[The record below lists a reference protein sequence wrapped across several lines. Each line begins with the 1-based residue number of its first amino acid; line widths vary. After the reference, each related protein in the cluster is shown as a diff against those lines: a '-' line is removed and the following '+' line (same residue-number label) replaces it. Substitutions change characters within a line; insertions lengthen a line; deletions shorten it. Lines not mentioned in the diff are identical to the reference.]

1 MTRTAIRKELL
12 AVAMGLAGIL
22 APAQAQ
28 QAIKLTAVT
37 AHPPSFLWV
46 KLLDEFYIPEV
57 DKRLAAA
64 GNKYKIDWT
73 KAWAGT
79 LVKQGSEAKSLADG
93 VADIGFVST
102 VFEASKFPLQN
113 VSYYAPFGSSDP
125 VVVIKSV
132 EAIQKGTPKM
142 GEAFTKNGL
151 VYLGGTTADAYH
163 LWTKFPVTRVQDLQG
178 KKIGAPGPAGNW
190 LGGTGAIPV
199 AGNFTSYYEDI
210 KSGVSDGV
218 LVFAT
223 GAWSAKLHEVA
234 PYITKVNF
242 GAMAT
247 GALTMGKSRFDRMPP
262 ELQKILMEVGE
273 LYSERLARGQ
283 ADAAASSMQSMAN
296 AGAKITELPE
306 AERKRWADALP
317 PVGRTWAAD
326 AESKGYPGNDVLR
339 QYMQV
344 LTQAG
349 EKPPRDWSK

>member
-1 MTRTAIRKELL
+1 MTRSALRFALL
-12 AVAMGLAGIL
+12 AAGLAL
-22 APAQAQ
+22 LAAAPARSQ
-28 QAIKLTAVT
+28 QTIKLTAVT

-64 GNKYKIDWT
+64 GNKHKIEWT

-102 VFEASKFPLQN
+102 VFEASRFPLQN
-113 VSYYAPFGSSDP
+113 VTYYAPFGSADP
-125 VVVIKSV
+125 VVVIKSF
-132 EAIQKGTPKM
+132 EAVQKAVPKM
-142 GEAFTKNGL
+142 SEAFTRNGL
-151 VYLGGTTADAYH
+151 VYLGGTTADSYH
-163 LWTKFPVTRVQDLQG
+163 LWTKFPVTKVQDLQG

-190 LGGTGAIPV
+190 IANTGAVPV
-199 AGNFTSYYEDI
+199 AGNFASYYEDI

-234 PYITKVNF
+234 PYVTKVNF
-242 GAMAT
+242 GAMAS
-247 GALTMGKSRFDRMPP
+247 GALSFGKARFDRLPP
-262 ELQKILMEVGE
+262 ELQKILHDVGE

-283 ADAAASSMQSMAN
+283 SEAAATSLQNMAN
-296 AGAKITELPE
+296 AGAKISELPE
-306 AERKRWADALP
+306 VERRRWADALP
-317 PVGRTWAAD
+317 AIGKTWASD
-326 AESKGYPGNDVLR
+326 AESKGHPGNEVLR

-344 LTQAG
+344 LTRAG